1 MGTVYRKQVTR
12 KLPKNAKIVVRK
24 GVQIAKWKSRNGTL
38 KTAPIVEGKDGALR
52 IKTESAKYVAKYRDG
67 QGVVRE
73 VSTGCRDKQA
83 AQSVLR
89 ELERRAELVKAD
101 VMSSDQAAIA
111 EYQSTPLL
119 EHMNLYIES
128 LQAKGTNADR
138 VKTTRKRLQES
149 AAGSKFR
156 RLADLNLDK
165 LESWLRK
172 NVSDQGRSASVYNGY
187 VELWIAFGHWLAGK
201 RMTGKSWHWNGDKRI
216 LANPFDGMGRLD
228 TKQDRRRVARSL
240 TEAELVRLL
249 KAARERP
256 LMEAMTVRRGPNKG
270 KPVARVSA
278 DRRAKLEKLGI
289 ARALIYKTAVLTGLR
304 ANEMRTLRVSDLSFG
319 DVPFVKLQSQH
330 EKNRSGST
338 IPLRTDL
345 ASELKQ
351 WIKGRSRDELVFVVP
366 QGLLRIMNRDLA
378 AAGISKT
385 DADGCVVHVHG
396 LRTTFGTHLSAAGV
410 APRVAQAAMRH
421 SDIKLTMGTYTD
433 ARLLDTAGAV
443 EALPSLPRTVAPVV
457 APNLGDSSTPETTGD
472 NGQEIN
478 VGAPIE
484 KSTGESSVFAAL
496 LESG

>member
-1 MGTVYRKQVTR
+1 
-12 KLPKNAKIVVRK
+12 
-24 GVQIAKWKSRNGTL
+24 
-38 KTAPIVEGKDGALR
+38 
-52 IKTESAKYVAKYRDG
+52 
-67 QGVVRE
+67 
-73 VSTGCRDKQA
+73 
-83 AQSVLR
+83 
-89 ELERRAELVKAD
+89 
-101 VMSSDQAAIA
+101 MSSDQAAIA
-111 EYQSTPLL
+111 EHQSTPLL
-119 EHMNLYIES
+119 EHIDLYVDS
-128 LQAKGTNADR
+128 LRAKGTNAGR
-138 VKTTRKRLQES
+138 VKTTKNRLRES
-149 AAGSKFR
+149 ASGSKFR
-156 RLADLNLDK
+156 RLSDLNLDK

-172 NVSDQGRSASVYNGY
+172 NISEKGRSASVYNGY

-228 TKQDRRRVARSL
+228 TQQDRRRVARSL
-240 TEAELVRLL
+240 TEAELVKLL
-249 KAARERP
+249 DAARHRP
-256 LMEAMTVRRGPNKG
+256 FREAMTVRRGPNKG
-270 KPVARVSA
+270 KQVAKVSD

-289 ARALIYKTAVLTGLR
+289 ERALIYKTAVLTGLR

-319 DVPFVKLQSQH
+319 DVPFVKLQSKN

-338 IPLRTDL
+338 VPLRSDL

-351 WIKGRSRDELVFVVP
+351 WIDGRARDELVFTVP
-366 QGLLRIMNRDLA
+366 KGLLRIMNRDLVA
-378 AAGISKT
+378 AEIPKT
-385 DADGCVVHVHG
+385 DADGCVIHVHG

-443 EALPSLPRTVAPVV
+443 ESLPSLPRTVAPMV
-457 APNLGDSSTPETTGD
+457 APNLMDDSTLQATRD
-472 NGQEIN
+472 NGQEIS